1 MYKNFIKRVIEYCY
15 NYLNI
20 NIQISNNVQI
30 GLNTQIQKYA
40 MVNGSTIIGN
50 NCYIGQ
56 STLITS
62 AKIGNYTSIASG
74 VKIGQGEHPIKNVST
89 SSLFFNDNVFEKLT
103 EKECII
109 GNDVWIGTNAVI
121 LRGISI
127 GNGAIIGAGSVV
139 TKDVPDFSINVGV
152 PAKVI
157 KYRFNNQSIKIIE
170 ESNYWNK
177 NLHEAKRL
185 VNEINDRVNPPK

>member
-15 NYLNI
+15 NYFNI

-30 GLNTQIQKYA
+30 GLNTQIQKYVI
-40 MVNGSTIIGN
+40 VNGSTIIGS

-170 ESNYWNK
+170 ESKKLIITN
-177 NLHEAKRL
+177 
-185 VNEINDRVNPPK
+185 

>member
-89 SSLFFNDNVFEKLT
+89 SSLFLMIMFLKSSQ
-103 EKECII
+103 KK
-109 GNDVWIGTNAVI
+109 
-121 LRGISI
+121 
-127 GNGAIIGAGSVV
+127 SV
-139 TKDVPDFSINVGV
+139 
-152 PAKVI
+152 
-157 KYRFNNQSIKIIE
+157 
-170 ESNYWNK
+170 
-177 NLHEAKRL
+177 
-185 VNEINDRVNPPK
+185 